1 MDILLQILGLAALI
15 GGIAPVAMAGGQMIA
30 SFMMGKHIV
39 AWVGITVG
47 TMLALVLGGVLA
59 LQWIMPFLS
68 LSNAMG
74 PVSALTMVLPPWA
87 VFLLGKRWMEGK
99 AKL

>member
-1 MDILLQILGLAALI
+1 MDILLQLLGLAALI
-15 GGIAPVAMAGGQMIA
+15 GGIAPVAMSGGQMIA

-39 AWVGITVG
+39 SWVAITVG
-47 TMLALVLGGVLA
+47 TMLALVLGGVVA
-59 LQWIMPFLS
+59 LQWIMPMLS
-68 LSNAMG
+68 KAMG
-74 PVSALTMVLPPWA
+74 PASALAMVLPPWA

>member
-15 GGIAPVAMAGGQMIA
+15 AGIAPVAMAGGQMIA

-39 AWVGITVG
+39 AWVSITVG

-59 LQWIMPFLS
+59 LQLIRPMLS
-68 LSNAMG
+68 EALG
-74 PVSALTMVLPPWA
+74 PVSSLAMVLPPWV
-87 VFLLGKRWMEGK
+87 VFWWGKHWMQGK
-99 AKL
+99 AKP